1 VLVGVWKVAWIEGIE
16 AGKGEIEEKEGL
28 KGKCLK
34 CSICFVS
41 KVIYVILAT
50 ENEILKLA

>member
-1 VLVGVWKVAWIEGIE
+1 VGVWKVAWIEGIE